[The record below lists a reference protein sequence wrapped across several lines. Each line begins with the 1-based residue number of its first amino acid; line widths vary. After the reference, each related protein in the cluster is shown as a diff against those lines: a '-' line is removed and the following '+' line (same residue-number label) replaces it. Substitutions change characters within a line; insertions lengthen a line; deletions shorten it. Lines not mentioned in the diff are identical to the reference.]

1 MCTPLATKLA
11 LTVFLM
17 RSGRHSKFSVGFTLI
32 ELLVVLSIIAM
43 LLTIA
48 TPRYFAS
55 VDRAKESTLRQDLK
69 ILREGIDKFYSDNRY
84 YPQSLQQ
91 LVERKYVDK
100 IPVDPITEKSNTWQ
114 QLQAQLPLDGIENVH
129 SGAAGVAKDGTRYAD
144 W

>member
-1 MCTPLATKLA
+1 M
-11 LTVFLM
+11 
-17 RSGRHSKFSVGFTLI
+17 
-32 ELLVVLSIIAM
+32 VLSIIAM

>member
-1 MCTPLATKLA
+1 
-11 LTVFLM
+11 M
-17 RSGRHSKFSVGFTLI
+17 RNGSGYKYTFGFTLI

-48 TPRYFAS
+48 SPRYFAS
-55 VDRAKESTLRQDLK
+55 EDRAKESTLKQDLK
-69 ILREGIDKFYSDNRY
+69 ILRESIDKYYGDNRN

-100 IPVDPITEKSNTWQ
+100 IPVDPITEKSNTWVL
-114 QLQAQLPLDGIENVH
+114 LQAELPLDGIENVR
-129 SGAAGVAKDGTRYAD
+129 SGAQGTAKDGSRYAD

>member
-1 MCTPLATKLA
+1 MESP
-11 LTVFLM
+11 M
-17 RSGRHSKFSVGFTLI
+17 RNGSGYKYTFGFTLI

-48 TPRYFAS
+48 SPRYFAS
-55 VDRAKESTLRQDLK
+55 EDRAKESTLKQDLK
-69 ILREGIDKFYSDNRY
+69 ILRESIDKYYGDNRN

-100 IPVDPITEKSNTWQ
+100 IPVDPITEKSNTWVL
-114 QLQAQLPLDGIENVH
+114 LQAELPLDGIENVR
-129 SGAAGVAKDGTRYAD
+129 SGAQGTAKDGSRYAD

>member
-1 MCTPLATKLA
+1 MQNG
-11 LTVFLM
+11 
-17 RSGRHSKFSVGFTLI
+17 SGYKYTFGFTLI

-48 TPRYFAS
+48 SPRYFAS
-55 VDRAKESTLRQDLK
+55 EDRAKESTLKQDLK
-69 ILREGIDKFYSDNRY
+69 ILRESIDKYYGDNRN

-100 IPVDPITEKSNTWQ
+100 IPVDPITEKSNTWVL
-114 QLQAQLPLDGIENVH
+114 LQAELPLDGIENVR
-129 SGAAGVAKDGTRYAD
+129 SGAQGTAKDGSRYAD